1 MRYGAAYGEGRS
13 LYNED
18 PMVGGPLFDR
28 LFAEPWLRRRLD
40 LDSRRRPNRWKIQ
53 VALREAERSIPRDS
67 IGPKAKRLKTNSTL
81 RKNVNQNESMKILK
95 IQTLRRF
102 LWVSLQALV
111 ATLTFSIEK
120 AAADTIARV
129 FPLTNQ
135 VMITV
140 YRGRLGGSDSDA
152 RALFDAMNVPVQ
164 DSLLG
169 PGKAIEDSTKALS
182 WVCGDK
188 GKDGVQCTFMFK
200 KSGATRVRTN
210 PIEVEYRATGQ
221 EAQALFNLVHF
232 NQPNGAFEF
241 QNEEGTL
248 NISISA
254 TETTIRYLE

>member
-1 MRYGAAYGEGRS
+1 M
-13 LYNED
+13 
-18 PMVGGPLFDR
+18 
-28 LFAEPWLRRRLD
+28 
-40 LDSRRRPNRWKIQ
+40 
-53 VALREAERSIPRDS
+53 
-67 IGPKAKRLKTNSTL
+67 
-81 RKNVNQNESMKILK
+81 NQNESMKKLK
-95 IQTLRRF
+95 IQSLRRS
-102 LWVSLQALV
+102 LWGSLITVLAMV
-111 ATLTFSIEK
+111 ATFIMPIEK
-120 AAADTIARV
+120 ASADTMARV

-152 RALFDAMNVPVQ
+152 RALFEAMNVPIQ

-188 GKDGVQCTFMFK
+188 GKDGFQCTFMFK

-210 PIEVEYRATGQ
+210 PIEVEYHVTGQ

-241 QNEEGTL
+241 QNQEGTL
-248 NISISA
+248 AVSISA
-254 TETTIRYLE
+254 TQTKIRYVE